1 MARSRAPGP
10 KSIST
15 TVLPDRYR
23 SIFKF
28 PAFNEMQ
35 SLCYSALYQNDV
47 NTVISSPTGSGKTV
61 LFELAMLRTLATN
74 NLGNFKIIYIAPTK
88 SLCYERFQDWSARLA
103 VLGVKC
109 GFLTGDTSAE
119 EVATV
124 KQAEVIV
131 TTPEKWDSTT
141 RRWTDYDRLMA
152 MVKLVLI
159 DEVHILKDLRGATVE
174 VVVSRMKYI
183 APHARF
189 IALSATIPNAEDIA
203 DWLGQQWNSL
213 PAQLFAFGEEFRP
226 VQLDIHV
233 YGYSTRTTN
242 TFQLDKLYDSKYA
255 ESLLSS
261 LVGINGERLPE
272 ILDAHFVQK
281 PIIIFCPTRKSTVST
296 AKLLA
301 KTWMKSREAILS
313 CRMDPGR
320 HFQDNELDELSRA
333 GVAYHHAGL
342 SMQDRVMVERM
353 FLGRK
358 ILIICCTSTLSVNLP
373 AQLVIIRGTSA
384 WIEGQVQEYT
394 EFDMHQMMGRAGRP
408 QFDTSGVAVIMT
420 TRDKQ
425 SKYEQILCGQEVVE
439 SCLHNH
445 LVEHLN
451 AEVCLKTINDI
462 ESAKGWLRSTFLY
475 VRMKK
480 NPAYYNI
487 GATGS
492 SKTIEES
499 LDHLCTENIARLQIS
514 KIVETSAGNELVP
527 TIYGKS
533 MALFYIQFQTM
544 LKFMNAG
551 VGMSI
556 SDILTMLAQAQE
568 FKTIRFKQGEKK
580 FYKEINASVG
590 IRYPLKTADIKDSGE
605 KVSLII
611 QQFTLGRPEFPVYDG
626 CGKHVTQF
634 HADKAMVWQHVQRL
648 IRCIVDCKIQ
658 ALDGLSVRNA
668 LELARSLQAEIWD
681 NSSNILLQ
689 LEGVGPATLRKF
701 LNRDVHTFADLADMD
716 TLSIES
722 ALSLNR
728 GRGMKYLQDVE
739 KMPRFAVTLKKLRE
753 TPDTSSVKI
762 TIQVAV
768 KLMNKTVV
776 KMYNRKL
783 LTVGFLVELSNGELV
798 DFRRAM

>member
-1 MARSRAPGP
+1 MARPLTSGL

-15 TVLPDRYR
+15 AVLPDRYR

-28 PAFNEMQ
+28 PAFNDMQ
-35 SLCYSALYQNDV
+35 SLCFSTLYQDDV

-61 LFELAMLRTLATN
+61 LFELAMLRTLVAN
-74 NLGNFKIIYIAPTK
+74 NIGNFKIIYIAPTK

-119 EVATV
+119 EIATV
-124 KQAEVIV
+124 KQADVII

-141 RRWTDYDRLMA
+141 RRWTDYDRLMTI
-152 MVKLVLI
+152 VKLVLI
-159 DEVHILKDLRGATVE
+159 DEVHILKDLRGATLE

-203 DWLGQQWNSL
+203 EWLGQQWNSRSI

-233 YGYSTRTTN
+233 YGYPARTTN
-242 TFQLDKLYDSKYA
+242 TFQLDKLYDSK
-255 ESLLSS
+255 
-261 LVGINGERLPE
+261 LPE
-272 ILDAHFVQK
+272 ILDAHFAQK

-451 AEVCLKTINDI
+451 AEVCLRTINDI

-480 NPAYYNI
+480 NPAHYNI

-499 LDHLCTENIARLQIS
+499 LDHLCTENIARLQTS
-514 KIVETSAGNELVP
+514 KIVETSDGNVLVP
-527 TIYGKS
+527 TTYGKS

-544 LKFMNAG
+544 LNFMNAG

-556 SDILTMLAQAQE
+556 SDILNMLVQSNE
-568 FKTIRFKQGEKK
+568 FKNIRFKQGEKK

-611 QQFTLGRPEFPVYDG
+611 QFTLGRPEFPAYDG
-626 CGKHVTQF
+626 SGKHITQF
-634 HADKAMVWQHVQRL
+634 HSDKAIVWQHVQRL

-658 ALDGLSVRNA
+658 ALDALSVRNA

-701 LNRDVHTFADLADMD
+701 LNRDVRTFADLAGMD
-716 TLSIES
+716 SLSIES

-739 KMPRFAVTLKKLRE
+739 KMPRFEVSLKKLRE

>member
-1 MARSRAPGP
+1 MARAVALGP
-10 KSIST
+10 QPISAS
-15 TVLPDRYR
+15 VLPDRYR

-28 PAFNEMQ
+28 PAFNDMQ
-35 SLCYSALYQNDV
+35 SICFSTLYQNDI
-47 NTVISSPTGSGKTV
+47 NAVISSPTGSGKTV
-61 LFELAMLRTLATN
+61 LFELAMLKTLVSEA
-74 NLGNFKIIYIAPTK
+74 LGNFKIIYIAPTK
-88 SLCYERFQDWSARLA
+88 SLCYERYQDWCARLA
-103 VLGVKC
+103 VLGMKC

-124 KQAEVIV
+124 KQADVII

-141 RRWTDYDRLMA
+141 RRWTDYDRLMTL
-152 MVKLVLI
+152 VKLVLI
-159 DEVHILKDLRGATVE
+159 DEVHILKDLRGATLE

-203 DWLGQQWNSL
+203 EWLGQNWNSRSM
-213 PAQLFAFGEEFRP
+213 PAQLYTFGEEFRP

-233 YGYSTRTTN
+233 YGYPVRTAN
-242 TFQLDKLYDSKYA
+242 TFQLDRHYDSK
-255 ESLLSS
+255 LSD
-261 LVGINGERLPE
+261 
-272 ILDAHFVQK
+272 ILDAHFAQK

-296 AKLLA
+296 AKNLA
-301 KTWMKSREAILS
+301 KTWMKSREAILA

-320 HFQDNELDELSRA
+320 HFQDYELDELSKS

-342 SMQDRVMVERM
+342 SLQDRVMVERM

-358 ILIICCTSTLSVNLP
+358 ILIICCTSTLSINLP
-373 AQLVIIRGTSA
+373 AHLVVIRGTSA
-384 WIEGQVQEYT
+384 WIDGQVQEYT

-480 NPAYYNI
+480 NPSQYNI
-487 GATGS
+487 GITGP
-492 SKTIEES
+492 SKTIEDS
-499 LDHLCTENIARLQIS
+499 LDQLCTENIARLQIS
-514 KIVETSAGNELVP
+514 KIVETSDRNELVS
-527 TIYGKS
+527 TIYGRS

-544 LKFMNAG
+544 LNFMNTGA
-551 VGMSI
+551 GMSI
-556 SDILTMLAQAQE
+556 SDILTVLGQSSE
-568 FKTIRFKQGEKK
+568 FKNVRFKQGEKK
-580 FYKEINASVG
+580 FYKEINAAVG
-590 IRYPLKTADIKDSGE
+590 IRYPLKAVNIKDFE
-605 KVSLII
+605 AKVSLII
-611 QQFTLGRPEFPVYDG
+611 QFTLGRMEFPVYDG
-626 CGKHVTQF
+626 SGKHVTQF
-634 HADKAMVWQHVQRL
+634 HADKAIVWQHVQRL
-648 IRCIVDCKIQ
+648 IRCFIDCKIQ
-658 ALDGLSVRNA
+658 SIDGVSVRNA

-681 NSSNILLQ
+681 NSANVLLQ
-689 LEGVGPATLRKF
+689 IEGVGPTTLRKF
-701 LNRDVHTFADLADMD
+701 LNRNIQTFADLASMD
-716 TLSIES
+716 ILGIES
-722 ALSLNR
+722 VLSLSK

-739 KMPRFAVTLKKLRE
+739 KIPRFAVTLKTLGE
-753 TPDTSSVKI
+753 TRDTSCVKI
-762 TIQVAV
+762 AVQVAV
-768 KLMNKTVV
+768 KMLNKTVV

-798 DFRRAM
+798 EFRRAM